1 MQVGLGRRYV
11 VEKQLS
17 ANGSTSD
24 VEFKVNLPDPY
35 TLFFMYDCG
44 VMSG

>member
-1 MQVGLGRRYV
+1 MQISLGRRSV

-17 ANGSTSD
+17 AKGSTSD
-24 VEFKVNLPDPY
+24 VEFKVSLSDPY

-44 VMSG
+44 LMSG